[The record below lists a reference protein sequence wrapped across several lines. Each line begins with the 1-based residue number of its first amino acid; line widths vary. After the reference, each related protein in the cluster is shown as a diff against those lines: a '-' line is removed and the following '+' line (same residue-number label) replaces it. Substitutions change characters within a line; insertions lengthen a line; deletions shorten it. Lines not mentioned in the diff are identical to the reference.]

1 MRPYVAEFLGTF
13 TLVLI
18 GVGAVTSGQGLV
30 VGALSHGLAVVG
42 LAYTYGHISGAHL
55 NPAVSFAFFIARKIS
70 LATLVGY
77 WVTQSLG
84 AILASLLLA
93 LFLGG
98 DTVAAGQTVGT
109 LTRDAVWTAA
119 LFEAVQVFVLV
130 MAIFQAAV
138 YGKAGNL
145 APVAIGFTLAAL
157 ILMGGIYTGA
167 SINPARTL
175 GPAVVAGDYSYL
187 LPYLIGLF
195 GGAALAGMISGY
207 VMQPDKETAN

>member
-18 GVGAVTSGQGLV
+18 GVGAVASSQGLV

-55 NPAVSFAFFIARKIS
+55 NPAVSFAFFVARKIT

-77 WVTQSLG
+77 WVAQSLG

-207 VMQPDKETAN
+207 VMQPDKETTN